1 MNWFKQNTYLST
13 LATVTVLVCAVCAF
27 FAVKMAGQ
35 TRDALRAHT
44 SDSRT
49 LTELYSASIYPTEE
63 FADRKIEAVVALE
76 SETNNLAADLAD
88 RFEVPA
94 GGEAATFGQRV
105 RSEYDRLRDL
115 WEEAG
120 MEVPDNFFLGL
131 EVYRTQISARE
142 AAVDELDYFL
152 SMISSLLE
160 NCIQSG
166 VTSIVR
172 LNRPDF
178 RGELG
183 GQAALDLEAEG
194 QDSALFRPY
203 EIELEV
209 VGPEDAIRTLVNT
222 IATSETHFMNI
233 RALRLRNEMQE
244 GPSREEVRGRIGAAP
259 EGRTGG
265 GIFGG
270 GLFGGGANEGGV
282 VFLDGAEDTELDGE
296 ENGEENGEDA
306 LPEIEFPEPRNRDAA
321 EFLGRENI
329 EATIRFDLMIFNQ
342 PGGTPQTSGHEALDA
357 EPDA

>member
-13 LATVTVLVCAVCAF
+13 LATVTVLVCAVSVF
-27 FAVKMAGQ
+27 FAVKMGGQ
-35 TRDALRAHT
+35 TREALRAYT

-49 LTELYSASIYPTEE
+49 LTELYSAPVYPTEE
-63 FADRKIEAVVALE
+63 FADRKIEVVAALE
-76 SETNNLAADLAD
+76 GETANLASDLAD
-88 RFEVPA
+88 RFEVPP

-152 SMISSLLE
+152 GMVSGLLE
-160 NCIQSG
+160 TSIQSG
-166 VTSIVR
+166 ITSIVR
-172 LNRPDF
+172 LNRPDL

-183 GQAALDLEAEG
+183 GQAAVEAQAEG
-194 QDSALFRPY
+194 EGAATALFRAY

-209 VGPEDAIRTLVNT
+209 VGPEDAVRALVNT

-244 GPSREEVRGRIGAAP
+244 GPAREEVRGRIAASP
-259 EGRTGG
+259 EGPAPGG
-265 GIFGG
+265 VFGG
-270 GLFGGGANEGGV
+270 GLFGGGQAQGGGV
-282 VFLDGAEDTELDGE
+282 TFLDGTEEGDADD
-296 ENGEENGEDA
+296 EENGEDA
-306 LPEIEFPEPRNRDAA
+306 LPEPEFPAPGNRDAA

-342 PGGTPQTSGHEALDA
+342 PGGARQASEQDAWDA